1 MKRILFLVPRM
12 NIGGAETYVYTAA
25 KELRARGYEV
35 FLASGGGRKWAIRK
49 CYGKER
55 ILREM
60 EKECRKYRA
69 EDSKW
74 GEELFG
80 IARRFHVSPAQ
91 ILTANGLEAG
101 TQVLP
106 QAMHFLVPGA

>member
-1 MKRILFLVPRM
+1 MISFFTGLMKISRK
-12 NIGGAETYVYTAA
+12 YA
-25 KELRARGYEV
+25 KE
-35 FLASGGGRKWAIRK
+35 
-49 CYGKER
+49 YGKPDVIMGSSAHPLTSIAG
-55 ILREM
+55 IL
-60 EKECRKYRA
+60 
-69 EDSKW
+69 
-74 GEELFG
+74 